1 MTVLGDELVSG
12 YRGMNYGL
20 VIKLFSKL
28 TLNYISKLLLALKA
42 QRCSHGHRHE
52 EGKCKGCCNLV
63 LVAQTDTVP
72 ALEYLFRT
80 FISNDS

>member
-28 TLNYISKLLLALKA
+28 TLNYISKLLLAFKA

-52 EGKCKGCCNLV
+52 EGKCKGCFYEV
-63 LVAQTDTVP
+63 LVAQIQFQRWNIY
-72 ALEYLFRT
+72 LEPLL
-80 FISNDS
+80 SNDS